1 MERLY
6 DSARVL
12 ASTDYYRRHFGTA
25 AVAVIGRPSRLGH
38 PIGGAKPRVAPP
50 TVNGVLASLNRCLDV
65 VSLAAYLLYH
75 QG

>member
-1 MERLY
+1 
-6 DSARVL
+6 
-12 ASTDYYRRHFGTA
+12 
-25 AVAVIGRPSRLGH
+25 VIGRPSRLGH